1 MDNSCNLHCFDTIG
15 NWFSSFHNLAPGSM
29 VQFWTKYIDIFSNL
43 KKIWSSP
50 NSNIIIF
57 LFWFGSLNQV
67 FIWHNTLIIEI
78 IPPSLLFNFKRN
90 KDFEK
95 TKLYS
100 IDSWLLRTDKLNFP
114 DMRKGVVVWHLTVEN
129 VMDCWNFML
138 AFFSYTLLILHKLFI
153 QMHIWAL

>member
-1 MDNSCNLHCFDTIG
+1 MDNSYNLHCFDTIG
-15 NWFSSFHNLAPGSM
+15 NWFSSFHILAPGSM

-50 NSNIIIF
+50 NSNIFIF

-67 FIWHNTLIIEI
+67 FIWHNTFIIEI
-78 IPPSLLFNFKRN
+78 IPQTYYLTSKEIKILKRQN
-90 KDFEK
+90 
-95 TKLYS
+95 S

-114 DMRKGVVVWHLTVEN
+114 DMRIGVAMWHLTAEN

-138 AFFSYTLLILHKLFI
+138 AFFFYTLLILHKLFI